1 MAACLRA
8 MSLFGQQMLLVT
20 NGVFPSNGLASPN
33 TEHRA
38 STESRRCNNTNAD
51 GDFEKITGVIMGTG
65 KILIVT
71 TSRVCCVSCPVRSG
85 MKGCGA
91 QQDNTW

>member
-1 MAACLRA
+1 

-20 NGVFPSNGLASPN
+20 NGVFPSTGLASPN

-51 GDFEKITGVIMGTG
+51 GDFEKITGSHQGHGQDPDSYDIARTLRV
-65 KILIVT
+65 L
-71 TSRVCCVSCPVRSG
+71 SRKVGHEELWRT
-85 MKGCGA
+85 A
-91 QQDNTW
+91 R